1 MKEGRAAQD
10 HPGISNTLAGCVAC
24 RATIIIQDIA
34 AHLSDEVT
42 GLFSDI
48 AKAGF
53 EASTQSGGEATHIN
67 VDIGNGTTTAQD
79 AGSNC
84 TCATKDGAPIPGLG
98 SCTRMGRDKDWCY
111 IANTDLCTDA
121 VATNTSDAPFPAWS
135 ELACSARP
143 VAMVG
148 DGRRSMVATYSLADG
163 SQTVLAV
170 QGDAEPPLRRNRV
183 ALSGLNGTGL
193 ELYGRFRGGS
203 GRGRGGWIRDKIKS
217 AASAVI
223 DVASSAVKAV
233 KEGVKKVAKAV
244 VETVKDV
251 VSAAGSFMTGNQ
263 LMKIGQCIANLKT
276 AAELRAAQSYS
287 SYSAALIAGDMSVD
301 LHALLDAR
309 ADALAE
315 VEADGMMSKWLGSVS
330 DLAMELWAAL
340 KSIFKP
346 GGPGLF
352 TFLAQK
358 ASAVVEW
365 LQKKLMGVMQNVGD
379 LFQGLAGGFSSTS
392 KQLSLLAEQ
401 SLHTHLYTTAVVT
414 LADLNK
420 TTEVQAE
427 EEAQDLLGGIPARVD
442 AMAAGVMDKFARMQS
457 EHQGNAYGCLL
468 EHLVVPTMDAIM
480 ELLKNA
486 AHTVFGQIVEVYKA
500 IRLSATPA
508 GKAKALARER
518 QHATFLIDYAGRT
531 NASTHELPM
540 HNYAKKEV
548 ARLRAA
554 AAARRAAVQLQA
566 SAIAAPASGIAAP
579 DTSSSSSASPP
590 TPSAPPPS
598 SSSASTVEDLL
609 GGGEGGAGSIDMVMD
624 MMIKPQVEKMLASLG
639 LNEQSVK
646 DFDGQ
651 ITVLIQDLCTEAE
664 EQFDSITA
672 GTATQEAKAQFC
684 AVSEA
689 NEADPAAT
697 IKGLVNIAMPK
708 LFGEVDKLIAQ
719 YLPQLIAM
727 VQSVAGDIMTGVT
740 GLMGVVPEAGG
751 AATAGVMTS
760 LSQGADTFI
769 PDMIKK
775 LVNQIVK
782 YAETFI
788 NEKVVPFLV
797 DTGVKGYTAA
807 TGAADKA
814 KSFSLDDAINN
825 GLGALFEAMPPEYK
839 PLAKPVLQM
848 LPQILTQYFPA
859 AEVQTKR
866 CKARLL
872 ALKANIMQS
881 LDCNTAHMQSV
892 HQNLLAAYDA
902 ERQAKKDH
910 AVTRARH
917 QVRLRSEAHL
927 LLADVSRLQ

>member
-1 MKEGRAAQD
+1 
-10 HPGISNTLAGCVAC
+10 
-24 RATIIIQDIA
+24 
-34 AHLSDEVT
+34 
-42 GLFSDI
+42 
-48 AKAGF
+48 
-53 EASTQSGGEATHIN
+53 
-67 VDIGNGTTTAQD
+67 
-79 AGSNC
+79 
-84 TCATKDGAPIPGLG
+84 
-98 SCTRMGRDKDWCY
+98 
-111 IANTDLCTDA
+111 
-121 VATNTSDAPFPAWS
+121 
-135 ELACSARP
+135 
-143 VAMVG
+143 
-148 DGRRSMVATYSLADG
+148 
-163 SQTVLAV
+163 
-170 QGDAEPPLRRNRV
+170 
-183 ALSGLNGTGL
+183 
-193 ELYGRFRGGS
+193 
-203 GRGRGGWIRDKIKS
+203 
-217 AASAVI
+217 
-223 DVASSAVKAV
+223 
-233 KEGVKKVAKAV
+233 
-244 VETVKDV
+244 
-251 VSAAGSFMTGNQ
+251 
-263 LMKIGQCIANLKT
+263 
-276 AAELRAAQSYS
+276 
-287 SYSAALIAGDMSVD
+287 
-301 LHALLDAR
+301 
-309 ADALAE
+309 
-315 VEADGMMSKWLGSVS
+315 
-330 DLAMELWAAL
+330 
-340 KSIFKP
+340 
-346 GGPGLF
+346 
-352 TFLAQK
+352 
-358 ASAVVEW
+358 
-365 LQKKLMGVMQNVGD
+365 
-379 LFQGLAGGFSSTS
+379 
-392 KQLSLLAEQ
+392 
-401 SLHTHLYTTAVVT
+401 
-414 LADLNK
+414 
-420 TTEVQAE
+420 
-427 EEAQDLLGGIPARVD
+427 
-442 AMAAGVMDKFARMQS
+442 
-457 EHQGNAYGCLL
+457 
-468 EHLVVPTMDAIM
+468 
-480 ELLKNA
+480 
-486 AHTVFGQIVEVYKA
+486 
-500 IRLSATPA
+500 
-508 GKAKALARER
+508 
-518 QHATFLIDYAGRT
+518 
-531 NASTHELPM
+531 
-540 HNYAKKEV
+540 
-548 ARLRAA
+548 
-554 AAARRAAVQLQA
+554 
-566 SAIAAPASGIAAP
+566 
-579 DTSSSSSASPP
+579 
-590 TPSAPPPS
+590 
-598 SSSASTVEDLL
+598 
-609 GGGEGGAGSIDMVMD
+609 MVMD

-760 LSQGADTFI
+760 LSKGADTFI

-797 DTGVKGYTAA
+797 DAGVKGYTTAA
-807 TGAADKA
+807 GAADKA

-902 ERQAKKDH
+902 ERQAKRDH

-917 QVRLRSEAHL
+917 QMRLRSEAHL